1 MKIGFVQV
9 RKVGSTSCAAG
20 HLGGIL
26 IFNFSQELCQ
36 QIREKFMGV
45 QGRVLAQNRRARF
58 EYEILKTYEVGIEL
72 KGTEVKSIREGKI
85 NLSESYCRV
94 TELMEGWLM
103 QCHISPYDFG
113 NRHNHDP
120 VRPRRLLLHKGE
132 LRRLYGQIREA
143 GLTIVPLKVYL
154 KKGLIKLE
162 IALVKGKK
170 IHDKRETLKKRE
182 VNREMERALKQ
193 RD

>member
-1 MKIGFVQV
+1 
-9 RKVGSTSCAAG
+9 
-20 HLGGIL
+20 
-26 IFNFSQELCQ
+26 
-36 QIREKFMGV
+36 MGV

-103 QCHISPYDFG
+103 QCHISTYDFG

>member
-1 MKIGFVQV
+1 
-9 RKVGSTSCAAG
+9 
-20 HLGGIL
+20 
-26 IFNFSQELCQ
+26 
-36 QIREKFMGV
+36 MGLH
-45 QGRVLAQNRRARF
+45 GRVLAQNRRARF
-58 EYEILKTYEVGIEL
+58 EYEILKTFEVGIEL
-72 KGTEVKSIREGKI
+72 RGTEVKSIREGKI

-113 NRHNHDP
+113 NRHNHDS
-120 VRPRRLLLHKGE
+120 VRPRKLLLHKGE

-170 IHDKRETLKKRE
+170 IHDKRETLKKKE
-182 VNREMERALKQ
+182 VNREMERALKA

>member
-1 MKIGFVQV
+1 
-9 RKVGSTSCAAG
+9 
-20 HLGGIL
+20 
-26 IFNFSQELCQ
+26 
-36 QIREKFMGV
+36 MGV
-45 QGRVLAQNRRARF
+45 QSRVLAQNRRARF

-103 QCHISPYDFG
+103 QCHISQYDFG

-132 LRRLYGQIREA
+132 LRRLYGQISEA

>member
-1 MKIGFVQV
+1 
-9 RKVGSTSCAAG
+9 
-20 HLGGIL
+20 
-26 IFNFSQELCQ
+26 
-36 QIREKFMGV
+36 
-45 QGRVLAQNRRARF
+45 
-58 EYEILKTYEVGIEL
+58 
-72 KGTEVKSIREGKI
+72 
-85 NLSESYCRV
+85 
-94 TELMEGWLM
+94 M

>member
-1 MKIGFVQV
+1 
-9 RKVGSTSCAAG
+9 
-20 HLGGIL
+20 
-26 IFNFSQELCQ
+26 
-36 QIREKFMGV
+36 MGV

-58 EYEILKTYEVGIEL
+58 EYEILKTFEVGIEL

-94 TELMEGWLM
+94 TEIMEGWLM

-120 VRPRRLLLHKGE
+120 LRQRRLLLHKGE

-170 IHDKRETLKKRE
+170 IHDKRETLRKRE
-182 VNREMERALKQ
+182 VNREMERALKA
-193 RD
+193 RE

>member
-1 MKIGFVQV
+1 
-9 RKVGSTSCAAG
+9 
-20 HLGGIL
+20 
-26 IFNFSQELCQ
+26 
-36 QIREKFMGV
+36 
-45 QGRVLAQNRRARF
+45 
-58 EYEILKTYEVGIEL
+58 
-72 KGTEVKSIREGKI
+72 
-85 NLSESYCRV
+85 
-94 TELMEGWLM
+94 
-103 QCHISPYDFG
+103 
-113 NRHNHDP
+113 P

-182 VNREMERALKQ
+182 VNREMERALKA

>member
-1 MKIGFVQV
+1 ME
-9 RKVGSTSCAAG
+9 
-20 HLGGIL
+20 
-26 IFNFSQELCQ
+26 NF
-36 QIREKFMGV
+36 MAV

-58 EYEILKTYEVGIEL
+58 EYDILKTFEVGIEL

-103 QCHISPYDFG
+103 QCHISAYDFG

-170 IHDKRETLKKRE
+170 THDKRESLKKKE
-182 VNREMERALKQ
+182 INREMERALKA

>member
-1 MKIGFVQV
+1 
-9 RKVGSTSCAAG
+9 
-20 HLGGIL
+20 
-26 IFNFSQELCQ
+26 
-36 QIREKFMGV
+36 MGV

-58 EYEILKTYEVGIEL
+58 EYEILKTYEVGVEL

-103 QCHISPYDFG
+103 QCHISLYDFG

-120 VRPRRLLLHKGE
+120 VRPRRLLLHKSE

>member
-1 MKIGFVQV
+1 ME
-9 RKVGSTSCAAG
+9 
-20 HLGGIL
+20 
-26 IFNFSQELCQ
+26 NF
-36 QIREKFMGV
+36 MAV

-58 EYEILKTYEVGIEL
+58 EYDILKTFEVGIEL

-103 QCHISPYDFG
+103 QCHISAYDFG

-170 IHDKRETLKKRE
+170 IHDKRESLKKKE
-182 VNREMERALKQ
+182 INREMERALKA

>member
-1 MKIGFVQV
+1 
-9 RKVGSTSCAAG
+9 
-20 HLGGIL
+20 
-26 IFNFSQELCQ
+26 
-36 QIREKFMGV
+36 MGV

-154 KKGLIKLE
+154 KKGLIKFE

-170 IHDKRETLKKRE
+170 IHDKRETLKKKE
-182 VNREMERALKQ
+182 VNREMERALKA

>member
-1 MKIGFVQV
+1 
-9 RKVGSTSCAAG
+9 
-20 HLGGIL
+20 
-26 IFNFSQELCQ
+26 
-36 QIREKFMGV
+36 MGV

-103 QCHISPYDFG
+103 QCHISQYDFG

-182 VNREMERALKQ
+182 VNREME
-193 RD
+193 

>member
-1 MKIGFVQV
+1 
-9 RKVGSTSCAAG
+9 
-20 HLGGIL
+20 
-26 IFNFSQELCQ
+26 
-36 QIREKFMGV
+36 
-45 QGRVLAQNRRARF
+45 
-58 EYEILKTYEVGIEL
+58 
-72 KGTEVKSIREGKI
+72 
-85 NLSESYCRV
+85 
-94 TELMEGWLM
+94 M

-170 IHDKRETLKKRE
+170 IHDKRETLKKKE

>member
-1 MKIGFVQV
+1 
-9 RKVGSTSCAAG
+9 
-20 HLGGIL
+20 
-26 IFNFSQELCQ
+26 
-36 QIREKFMGV
+36 MGV

-58 EYEILKTYEVGIEL
+58 EYEILKTFEVGIEL

-103 QCHISPYDFG
+103 QCYVSPYDFG

-120 VRPRRLLLHKGE
+120 LRQRRLLLHKGE

-170 IHDKRETLKKRE
+170 IHDKRETIRKRE
-182 VNREMERALKQ
+182 VNREMERALKA
-193 RD
+193 RE

>member
-1 MKIGFVQV
+1 
-9 RKVGSTSCAAG
+9 
-20 HLGGIL
+20 
-26 IFNFSQELCQ
+26 
-36 QIREKFMGV
+36 
-45 QGRVLAQNRRARF
+45 
-58 EYEILKTYEVGIEL
+58 
-72 KGTEVKSIREGKI
+72 
-85 NLSESYCRV
+85 
-94 TELMEGWLM
+94 M

-170 IHDKRETLKKRE
+170 IHDKRETLKKKE
-182 VNREMERALKQ
+182 VNREMERALKA

>member
-1 MKIGFVQV
+1 
-9 RKVGSTSCAAG
+9 
-20 HLGGIL
+20 
-26 IFNFSQELCQ
+26 
-36 QIREKFMGV
+36 
-45 QGRVLAQNRRARF
+45 
-58 EYEILKTYEVGIEL
+58 
-72 KGTEVKSIREGKI
+72 
-85 NLSESYCRV
+85 
-94 TELMEGWLM
+94 M

-120 VRPRRLLLHKGE
+120 VRPRKLLLHKGE

-154 KKGLIKLE
+154 KKGLIKIE

>member
-1 MKIGFVQV
+1 
-9 RKVGSTSCAAG
+9 
-20 HLGGIL
+20 
-26 IFNFSQELCQ
+26 
-36 QIREKFMGV
+36 MGV

-94 TELMEGWLM
+94 TELMESWLM

-170 IHDKRETLKKRE
+170 IHDKRETLKKKE
-182 VNREMERALKQ
+182 VNREMERALKA

>member
-1 MKIGFVQV
+1 ME
-9 RKVGSTSCAAG
+9 R
-20 HLGGIL
+20 
-26 IFNFSQELCQ
+26 
-36 QIREKFMGV
+36 FMGLH
-45 QGRVLAQNRRARF
+45 GRVLAQNRRARF
-58 EYEILKTYEVGIEL
+58 EYEILKSFEVGIEL
-72 KGTEVKSIREGKI
+72 RGTEVKSIREGKI

-120 VRPRRLLLHKGE
+120 VRPRKLLLHKGE

-170 IHDKRETLKKRE
+170 VHDKREILKKKE
-182 VNREMERALKQ
+182 VNREMERALIA

>member
-1 MKIGFVQV
+1 
-9 RKVGSTSCAAG
+9 
-20 HLGGIL
+20 
-26 IFNFSQELCQ
+26 
-36 QIREKFMGV
+36 MGV

-103 QCHISPYDFG
+103 QFHISPYDFG

-170 IHDKRETLKKRE
+170 IHDKRETLKKKE
-182 VNREMERALKQ
+182 VNREMERALKA

>member
-1 MKIGFVQV
+1 
-9 RKVGSTSCAAG
+9 
-20 HLGGIL
+20 
-26 IFNFSQELCQ
+26 
-36 QIREKFMGV
+36 
-45 QGRVLAQNRRARF
+45 
-58 EYEILKTYEVGIEL
+58 
-72 KGTEVKSIREGKI
+72 
-85 NLSESYCRV
+85 
-94 TELMEGWLM
+94 M

-154 KKGLIKLE
+154 KRGLIKLE

-170 IHDKRETLKKRE
+170 IHDKRETLKKKE
-182 VNREMERALKQ
+182 VNREMERALKA

>member
-1 MKIGFVQV
+1 
-9 RKVGSTSCAAG
+9 
-20 HLGGIL
+20 
-26 IFNFSQELCQ
+26 
-36 QIREKFMGV
+36 
-45 QGRVLAQNRRARF
+45 
-58 EYEILKTYEVGIEL
+58 
-72 KGTEVKSIREGKI
+72 
-85 NLSESYCRV
+85 
-94 TELMEGWLM
+94 M

-113 NRHNHDP
+113 NRYNHDP

-143 GLTIVPLKVYL
+143 GLTIVPMKVYL

-170 IHDKRETLKKRE
+170 IHDKRETLKKKE
-182 VNREMERALKQ
+182 VDREMERALKA

>member
-1 MKIGFVQV
+1 
-9 RKVGSTSCAAG
+9 
-20 HLGGIL
+20 
-26 IFNFSQELCQ
+26 
-36 QIREKFMGV
+36 MGV

-103 QCHISPYDFG
+103 QCHISQYDFG

-132 LRRLYGQIREA
+132 LRRLFGQIREA
-143 GLTIVPLKVYL
+143 GLTIIPLKVYL

-170 IHDKRETLKKRE
+170 IHDKRETLKRRE

>member
-1 MKIGFVQV
+1 MI
-9 RKVGSTSCAAG
+9 
-20 HLGGIL
+20 LG
-26 IFNFSQELCQ
+26 
-36 QIREKFMGV
+36 
-45 QGRVLAQNRRARF
+45 
-58 EYEILKTYEVGIEL
+58 T
-72 KGTEVKSIREGKI
+72 
-85 NLSESYCRV
+85 
-94 TELMEGWLM
+94 
-103 QCHISPYDFG
+103 D
-113 NRHNHDP
+113 HDP

-170 IHDKRETLKKRE
+170 IHDKRETLKKKE

>member
-1 MKIGFVQV
+1 
-9 RKVGSTSCAAG
+9 
-20 HLGGIL
+20 
-26 IFNFSQELCQ
+26 
-36 QIREKFMGV
+36 MGLH
-45 QGRVLAQNRRARF
+45 GRVLAQNRRARF
-58 EYEILKTYEVGIEL
+58 EYEILKSFEVGIEL
-72 KGTEVKSIREGKI
+72 RGTEVKSIREGKI

-120 VRPRRLLLHKGE
+120 VRPRKLLLHKGE

-170 IHDKRETLKKRE
+170 VHDKREILKKKE
-182 VNREMERALKQ
+182 VNREMERALKA

>member
-1 MKIGFVQV
+1 
-9 RKVGSTSCAAG
+9 
-20 HLGGIL
+20 
-26 IFNFSQELCQ
+26 
-36 QIREKFMGV
+36 MGV

-103 QCHISPYDFG
+103 QCHISQYDFG

>member
-1 MKIGFVQV
+1 
-9 RKVGSTSCAAG
+9 
-20 HLGGIL
+20 
-26 IFNFSQELCQ
+26 
-36 QIREKFMGV
+36 
-45 QGRVLAQNRRARF
+45 
-58 EYEILKTYEVGIEL
+58 
-72 KGTEVKSIREGKI
+72 
-85 NLSESYCRV
+85 
-94 TELMEGWLM
+94 M

-120 VRPRRLLLHKGE
+120 VRPRRLLLHKSE

>member
-1 MKIGFVQV
+1 
-9 RKVGSTSCAAG
+9 
-20 HLGGIL
+20 
-26 IFNFSQELCQ
+26 
-36 QIREKFMGV
+36 
-45 QGRVLAQNRRARF
+45 
-58 EYEILKTYEVGIEL
+58 
-72 KGTEVKSIREGKI
+72 
-85 NLSESYCRV
+85 
-94 TELMEGWLM
+94 M

-132 LRRLYGQIREA
+132 LLRLYGQIREA

-170 IHDKRETLKKRE
+170 IHDKRETLKKKE
-182 VNREMERALKQ
+182 VNREMERALKA

>member
-1 MKIGFVQV
+1 
-9 RKVGSTSCAAG
+9 
-20 HLGGIL
+20 
-26 IFNFSQELCQ
+26 
-36 QIREKFMGV
+36 MGV

-103 QCHISPYDFG
+103 QCHISQYDFG

-132 LRRLYGQIREA
+132 LRRLFGQIREA

-170 IHDKRETLKKRE
+170 IHDKRETLKRRE

>member
-1 MKIGFVQV
+1 
-9 RKVGSTSCAAG
+9 
-20 HLGGIL
+20 
-26 IFNFSQELCQ
+26 
-36 QIREKFMGV
+36 MGV

-103 QCHISPYDFG
+103 QCHISPSDFG

-120 VRPRRLLLHKGE
+120 VRPRKLLLHKGE

-154 KKGLIKLE
+154 KKGLIKIE

>member
-1 MKIGFVQV
+1 
-9 RKVGSTSCAAG
+9 
-20 HLGGIL
+20 
-26 IFNFSQELCQ
+26 
-36 QIREKFMGV
+36 MGV

-162 IALVKGKK
+162 IALVKGKRFMTSEK
-170 IHDKRETLKKRE
+170 PLKRRK
-182 VNREMERALKQ
+182 
-193 RD
+193 